1 MNNGAQL
8 DFFFSFTWG
17 PLPMGW
23 CHPHSGLNPCR
34 NSLIDIPCP
43 EGCLLAEFPL
53 HWVVNHL
60 YINAF
65 HRLDVTQLHTCGTT
79 CLPQKFTD
87 ASVSFIYNQ
96 RNVPNDTIPNS
107 LSVSSP
113 SSLGNWSFLIRLE
126 VEGWGK
132 ARAMGTMAL
141 KSERFRTVDSETGK

>member
-1 MNNGAQL
+1 MSNGAQL

-23 CHPHSGLNPCR
+23 CQPHSGLNPCR

-53 HWVVNHL
+53 HRAVNHL
-60 YINAF
+60 YINTF

-79 CLPQKFTD
+79 CLPQKSTD

-96 RNVPNDTIPNS
+96 RNAPNDTIPNS

-113 SSLGNWSFLIRLE
+113 NSLGNCGVSSLDWKSR
-126 VEGWGK
+126 GGK
-132 ARAMGTMAL
+132 EQGQRGQWPYGL
-141 KSERFRTVDSETGK
+141 RDSEQ